1 MSRSLV
7 GIIVGLGLLLP
18 QLAHAHLICR
28 IGNLGGM
35 PWAVVTTPG
44 KRSEGM
50 SLLTEGVSLLA
61 KGKRLEGESDIKE
74 LTRCCM
80 EGLLTAGT
88 KVMIVD
94 SGVMTSTVRV
104 LEGKDKG
111 HVGDI
116 DTTQMVECKLPGQE

>member
-7 GIIVGLGLLLP
+7 GIIVGLELLLP

-61 KGKRLEGESDIKE
+61 KGKRLEGLEFYQLSSEKQSGSAMLVGCPS
-74 LTRCCM
+74 LTNH
-80 EGLLTAGT
+80 
-88 KVMIVD
+88 
-94 SGVMTSTVRV
+94 
-104 LEGKDKG
+104 
-111 HVGDI
+111 HV
-116 DTTQMVECKLPGQE
+116 P